1 MILRKISLVIFMA
14 GNLRDMG
21 LAPLF
26 SLPEMDQRAIA
37 MIVLG
42 FPIMVLFVLLAAKWF
57 GRPASTD
64 ERGSTAS
71 VLNKA

>member
-1 MILRKISLVIFMA
+1 MILLKISLVIFMV

-26 SLPEMDQRAIA
+26 SLPEVDQQAIV

-42 FPIMVLFVLLAAKWF
+42 FPIMERFALLAAKWF
-57 GRPASTD
+57 GRPASTG